1 MRILAV
7 LFLASRLAQSQDPL
21 EIVRKSVHHDQ
32 SNWLKAKDYTYL
44 VRSEMRQRDSHG
56 KITKVDQR
64 TEEVLILFGEPYER
78 LIAKDGKALS
88 DSERRKEQQKLDRL
102 MEKREKEHPE
112 ERRKRLA
119 EFDRERRKE
128 REFLQ
133 EIPDAYNFRLLGS
146 DAINGRPC
154 WMLEAT
160 PRPDF
165 QPKHSRAGMLK
176 KFQGKLW
183 IDKQEY
189 QLVRVDVETIDTV
202 TWGLFLARLAK
213 GSRLFIEQH
222 RINDEVWMPY
232 RIQVA
237 LDARLALF
245 KRVQGDLDVSFEDFR
260 KFQTDSRIVEA
271 AELK

>member
-7 LFLASRLAQSQDPL
+7 LFLVSSLAQGQDAL

-32 SNWLKAKDYTYL
+32 SNWLKAKDYTYI
-44 VRSEMRQRDSHG
+44 VRSEMRRRDSHG

-78 LIAKDGKALS
+78 LIAKDGKPLS

-102 MEKREKEHPE
+102 MEKRAKESPE

-119 EFDRERRKE
+119 AFDRERRKD
-128 REFLQ
+128 REFL
-133 EIPDAYNFRLLGS
+133 EEVPDAYDFRMLGD

-154 WMLEAT
+154 WKLEAT
-160 PRPDF
+160 PRPNY
-165 QPKHSRAGMLK
+165 QPKHSGAGMLK
-176 KFQGKLW
+176 KFKGKVW
-183 IDKQEY
+183 IDKQEF
-189 QLVRVDVETIDTV
+189 QLARLDVETIDTV
-202 TWGLFLARLAK
+202 SWGLFLARLAK

-222 RINDEVWMPY
+222 RINGEVWMPY
-232 RIQVA
+232 RIQVD

-245 KRVQGDLDVSFEDFR
+245 KRVQGDLDVSFENFR